1 MSTDNCVEI
10 EPATAWLTR
19 RRGPWFALAWLPL
32 LLAAPV
38 AGALAER
45 QLGRTV
51 YLVLLGL
58 TYAATVWLPYRMSG
72 HQSGRSELMLLF
84 LGAVCVGYLVIWR
97 ADRMF
102 IYPLLAIAVA
112 TAARPRWTMGII
124 GSLAFSGAL
133 ATGLEDRSVDGPLA
147 LAFATF
153 FAGTAT
159 FLVHHLVNVV
169 GELTRT
175 RERLARLAV
184 SEERSRF
191 ARDLHDLLGHTLS
204 VIVVKAQAI
213 RRLVDRDPSAA
224 AAHARDVETVG
235 RQALTEARD
244 AVTGYRTVRLS
255 DELSGA
261 GTALA
266 AANIRVDI
274 TPPAGDLPAEVDS
287 LFGWVVREATT
298 NVLRHA
304 AAGQC
309 RITVTIDADMAGL
322 EVVDDGRGGPMRD
335 GTGLRGLRERVDD
348 LGGELTAAATP
359 TGFRLAV
366 RVPVI
371 GRR

>member
-1 MSTDNCVEI
+1 MSPDECVET

-19 RRGPWFALAWLPL
+19 WRGPWFALAWLPL

-45 QLGRTV
+45 QFGRTA

-58 TYAATVWLPYRMSG
+58 TYAATVWLPYRTGGRHSR
-72 HQSGRSELMLLF
+72 RSELMLLL
-84 LGAVCVGYLVIWR
+84 LGVVCVTYLVIWR
-97 ADRMF
+97 TDRMF
-102 IYPLLAIAVA
+102 IYPLLAIATA
-112 TAARPRWTMGII
+112 TAVRPRWTMGVV
-124 GSLAFSGAL
+124 GSLAVSGAV
-133 ATGLEDRSVDGPLA
+133 ATGLEDRSVDSALA

-153 FAGTAT
+153 LAGTAT
-159 FLVHHLVNVV
+159 FLVHHLVGVV
-169 GELTRT
+169 AELTRT
-175 RERLARLAV
+175 RERLARMAV

-213 RRLVDRDPSAA
+213 RRLVDLDPAAA
-224 AAHARDVETVG
+224 AAHAKDVETVG
-235 RQALTEARD
+235 RQALTEVRD

-255 DELSGA
+255 DELSSA
-261 GTALA
+261 RNALA

-274 TPPAGDLPAEVDS
+274 TQPAGDLPTEVDAV
-287 LFGWVVREATT
+287 FGWVVREATT

-304 AAGQC
+304 AASQC
-309 RITVTIDADMAGL
+309 RITVTIDEDTAGV
-322 EVVDDGRGGPMRD
+322 EVIDDGHGASMSD
-335 GTGLRGLRERVDD
+335 GSGLRGLRERVDD
-348 LGGELTAAATP
+348 LGGDLIAAATP

-366 RVPVI
+366 RIPVV